1 MTDGV
6 YEISTKQRVD
16 VEPDYKAIMAEMQA
30 LVDLADS
37 FTK

>member
-16 VEPDYKAIMAEMQA
+16 VEPNYAAIADEMQA
-30 LVDLADS
+30 LADLADS

>member
-16 VEPDYKAIMAEMQA
+16 VEPDYKAIMAEMG
-30 LVDLADS
+30 DD
-37 FTK
+37 